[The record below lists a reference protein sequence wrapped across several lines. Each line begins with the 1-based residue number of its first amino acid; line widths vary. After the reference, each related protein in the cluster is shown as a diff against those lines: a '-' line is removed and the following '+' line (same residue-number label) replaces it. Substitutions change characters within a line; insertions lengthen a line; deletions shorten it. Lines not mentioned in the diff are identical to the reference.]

1 MTRVKRAEK
10 CLLMAPSTT
19 SLRAIALRSTLKQ
32 CPLFS
37 GLSEE
42 ALAEVAETCVVR
54 GLRKGE
60 YLFREGDPALG
71 FFVVQS
77 GAINVHRITPDGH
90 EQVLRVFRPFAS
102 FAEVALSST
111 ERYPADAVAVQSS
124 QVLLVQRSPLRELI
138 QRNPDIAFHI
148 ISSMSHHLRH
158 LIQMFEDQKFK
169 DIESR
174 LANWLLRN
182 AKEASPGEGLA
193 VELDTSKRLLANQLG
208 VASETL
214 SRALA
219 KFREAGWI
227 QVDGPRIAIDDPAS
241 LQAVVRGAE

>member
-1 MTRVKRAEK
+1 
-10 CLLMAPSTT
+10 MATPKS

-32 CPLFS
+32 CPLFL
-37 GLSEE
+37 GLDDAS
-42 ALAEVAETCVVR
+42 LADVAETCVVR
-54 GLRKGE
+54 GLQKGE

-77 GAINVHRITPDGH
+77 GAINVHRVTAEGQ

-102 FAEVALSST
+102 FAEIALSST
-111 ERYPADAVAVQSS
+111 ERYPADAVAVQPS
-124 QVLLVQRSPLRELI
+124 QVLLIQRAPLRELI

-174 LANWLLRN
+174 LANWLLRH
-182 AKEASPGEGLA
+182 ARAAELSEPIL
-193 VELDTSKRLLANQLG
+193 VELDTSKKLLANQLG

-227 QVDGPRIAIDDPAS
+227 QVEGPRIEILDPESLREVIRSAS
-241 LQAVVRGAE
+241 

>member
-1 MTRVKRAEK
+1 
-10 CLLMAPSTT
+10 MATPKS

-32 CPLFS
+32 CPLFL
-37 GLSEE
+37 GLDDAS
-42 ALAEVAETCVVR
+42 LADVAETCVVR
-54 GLRKGE
+54 GLQKGE

-77 GAINVHRITPDGH
+77 GAINVHRVTAEGQ

-102 FAEVALSST
+102 FAEIALSST
-111 ERYPADAVAVQSS
+111 ERYPADAVAVQPS
-124 QVLLVQRSPLRELI
+124 QVLLIQRAPLRELI

-169 DIESR
+169 DIES
-174 LANWLLRN
+174 L
-182 AKEASPGEGLA
+182 
-193 VELDTSKRLLANQLG
+193 VELDTSKKLLANQLG

-227 QVDGPRIAIDDPAS
+227 QVEGPRIEILDPESLREVIRSAS
-241 LQAVVRGAE
+241 